1 MAKVEEAL
9 EIIKGMTLLELR
21 DLNKAIEEEFG
32 ITAAAPMMMA
42 AGPAAGGAAPAA
54 AAAEEEKTEFN
65 VVLKSFGDNKIN
77 VIKAIREVVSG
88 LGLKAGG
95 PLEPP
100 RPSAEPVDRGQS
112 RHAGSDDG
120 DADSRRQGGP
130 PGCGREGP
138 GKESVEELPAR
149 RGLRPLERD
158 TAMEGRRH
166 DPIKDRSHTSDA
178 GRFVRPREW

>member
-1 MAKVEEAL
+1 MAKIEEAL

-42 AGPAAGGAAPAA
+42 GGGAAAPAAA

-88 LGLKAGG
+88 LGLKEAKDLVEAA
-95 PLEPP
+95 P
-100 RPSAEPVDRGQS
+100 AQVK
-112 RHAGSDDG
+112 
-120 DADSRRQGGP
+120 
-130 PGCGREGP
+130 EGI
-138 GKESVEELPAR
+138 GKEEAE
-149 RGLRPLERD
+149 
-158 TAMEGRRH
+158 T
-166 DPIKDRSHTSDA
+166 IKAKLTEA
-178 GRFVRPREW
+178 GATVDIE